1 MFVSLHGH
9 VTVMGKVA
17 VLVHGWSGHGF
28 YIWMKPLA
36 AALQDAGVECI
47 SPTFP
52 EPKDPRYGPWRDE
65 LLKILREHCD
75 GNEIF
80 FIAHSLGG
88 YFVMRF
94 LAEFADDPLVKS
106 CKGAVLVGA
115 TATKR
120 PEYKPFY
127 DEDIGWE
134 RLRAVPMKWI
144 AMWSCDDPV
153 VGEEH
158 GSLIRE
164 QLSETGRLQFVLLDG
179 FKHFVVRELPNE
191 ILENVKTCLNIRNE

>member
-1 MFVSLHGH
+1 
-9 VTVMGKVA
+9 MGKVA
-17 VLVHGWSGHGF
+17 ILLHGWSGHGF

-36 AALQDAGVECI
+36 AALKDKSIECI

-65 LLKILREHCD
+65 LLQIMRANYE
-75 GNEIF
+75 GNEIYF
-80 FIAHSLGG
+80 VAHSMGG
-88 YFVMRF
+88 YFLMRF
-94 LAEFADDPLVKS
+94 LAEFANEPFVPS

-127 DEDIGWE
+127 DEDIDWQT
-134 RLRAVPMKWI
+134 LRTVEMSWTVL
-144 AMWSCDDPV
+144 WSKDDPI

-158 GSLIRE
+158 GALIQE
-164 QLSETGRLQFVLLDG
+164 QLGALVNFSFILCDG
-179 FKHFVVRELPNE
+179 FKHFVVRELPKE
-191 ILENVKTCLNIRNE
+191 IMDSVVKMVEN